1 VWAEF
6 VKAVSAAGAVSAR
19 RGDEEDAVQLRQVA
33 DQMIRIEESPS
44 SQNVEALLENVVD
57 TLGTI
62 EREIKAE
69 RREQTDR
76 ESDRETREQTRFVI
90 TIYVMIA
97 IFLLQWL
104 LQAPPPSQ

>member
-1 VWAEF
+1 
-6 VKAVSAAGAVSAR
+6 
-19 RGDEEDAVQLRQVA
+19 
-33 DQMIRIEESPS
+33 MIRIEESPS

-57 TLGTI
+57 TLATI

-97 IFLLQWL
+97 IFSLQWL